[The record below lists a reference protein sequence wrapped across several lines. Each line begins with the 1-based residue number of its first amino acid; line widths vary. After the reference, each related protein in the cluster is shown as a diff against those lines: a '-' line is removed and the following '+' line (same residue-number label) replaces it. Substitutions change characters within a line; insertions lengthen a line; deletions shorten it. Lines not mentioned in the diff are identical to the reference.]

1 MLLVESQP
9 DKAATVM
16 PLETNTT
23 EYKINSTP
31 EKLQDC
37 QFSATPY
44 KQKEEKSP
52 INPPA
57 TISPSSWEFASQ
69 SALYV
74 LIF

>member
-1 MLLVESQP
+1 MLLAESQP
-9 DKAATVM
+9 DKAATAM
-16 PLETNTT
+16 PLETNST
-23 EYKINSTP
+23 ESKIYSTL

-37 QFSATPY
+37 QSSVTPY

-52 INPPA
+52 TNPPA
-57 TISPSSWEFASQ
+57 TISPSFWEFASQ